1 MSLTITDNLVVSIT
15 YTLTNDD
22 STVLDSTEESG
33 PMDYLHG
40 AENIIPG
47 LEDGLEGKK
56 VGDKLTIRVDP
67 EDGYGEVFTELMQV
81 VDIAAFEGV
90 ESVEAGMQF
99 ESETDEGELEI
110 VTIKSIDGNEVTI
123 DANHP
128 LAGVTL
134 NFDVEIVGVREATT
148 EELEHEHVH

>member
-1 MSLTITDNLVVSIT
+1 MSLTITDNLVVSIN
-15 YTLTNDD
+15 YTLTNDEA
-22 STVLDSTEESG
+22 TVLDSTEESG

-40 AENIIPG
+40 ADNIIQG
-47 LEDGLEGKK
+47 LEDGLEGKQ
-56 VGDKLTIRVDP
+56 VGDKLKVRVDP

-81 VDIAAFEGV
+81 VDLASFEGV

-110 VTIKSIDGNEVTI
+110 VTIKSVEGNEVTI

-134 NFDVEIVGVREATT
+134 NFDVEIVGVRKATA
-148 EELEHEHVH
+148 EEIEHEHVH

>member
-1 MSLTITDNLVVSIT
+1 MSLTITDNLVVSIN

-22 STVLDSTEESG
+22 ATVLDSTEESG

-40 AENIIPG
+40 ADNIIQG
-47 LEDGLEGKK
+47 LEDGLEGKQ
-56 VGDKLTIRVDP
+56 VGDKLKVRVDP
-67 EDGYGEVFTELMQV
+67 EDGYGEVFTELMHV
-81 VDIAAFEGV
+81 VDLASFEGV
-90 ESVEAGMQF
+90 ESVEVGMQF

-110 VTIKSIDGNEVTI
+110 VTIKSVEGNEVTI

-134 NFDVEIVGVREATT
+134 NFDVEIIGVREATA
-148 EELEHEHVH
+148 EEIEHEHVH

>member
-1 MSLTITDNLVVSIT
+1 MSLAITDNLVVSIT

-22 STVLDSTEESG
+22 ATVLDSTEESG

-40 AENIIPG
+40 ADNIIQG

-56 VGDKLTIRVDP
+56 VGDKLKVRVDP

-90 ESVEAGMQF
+90 ESIEVGMQF

-110 VTIKSIDGNEVTI
+110 VTIKSVDDNEVTI

-134 NFDVEIVGVREATT
+134 NFDVEIVGVREATA
-148 EELEHEHVH
+148 EEIEHEHVH

>member
-1 MSLTITDNLVVSIT
+1 MSLTIDDGRVVSIQ
-15 YTLTNDD
+15 YTLTDD
-22 STVLDSTEESG
+22 EKTVLDSTEESG

-47 LEDGLEGKK
+47 LEDALDGKT
-56 VGDKLTIRVDP
+56 VGDKLKVRVDP
-67 EDGYGEVFTELMQV
+67 EDGYGEVYTELMQV

-90 ESVEAGMQF
+90 ESVEVGMEF
-99 ESETDEGELEI
+99 ESESEEGEFEM
-110 VTIKSIDGNEVTI
+110 VAVKSIDGNEVTI

-134 NFDVEIVGVREATT
+134 NFDVEVIGVREATA
-148 EELEHEHVH
+148 EEIEHEHVH

>member
-40 AENIIPG
+40 AENIISG
-47 LEDGLEGKK
+47 LEDGLEGKQ
-56 VGDKLTIRVDP
+56 VGDKLKVRVDP

-99 ESETDEGELEI
+99 ESETDEGEVEI

-128 LAGVTL
+128 LAGFTR
-134 NFDVEIVGVREATT
+134 NFDVESVSDRDASSDEV
-148 EELEHEHVH
+148 EH

>member
-1 MSLTITDNLVVSIT
+1 MSLTVTDNLVVSIS

-22 STVLDSTEESG
+22 ATVLDSTEESG

-56 VGDKLTIRVDP
+56 VGDKLKVRVDP
-67 EDGYGEVFTELMQV
+67 DDGYGEIFTELMQV
-81 VDIAAFEGV
+81 VDIASFEGV

-99 ESETDEGELEI
+99 ESETDDGELEI
-110 VTIKSIDGNEVTI
+110 VSIKSVDGNEVTI

-134 NFDVEIVGVREATT
+134 NFDVEIVGIREATA
-148 EELEHEHVH
+148 EEIEHEHVH

>member
-1 MSLTITDNLVVSIT
+1 MSLTVTDNLVVSIS

-22 STVLDSTEESG
+22 AIVLDSTEESG

-40 AENIIPG
+40 AENIIQG

-56 VGDKLTIRVDP
+56 VGDKLKVRVDP
-67 EDGYGEVFTELMQV
+67 EDGYGEIFTELMQI
-81 VDIAAFEGV
+81 VDIASFEGV

-110 VTIKSIDGNEVTI
+110 VSIKSVDGNEVTI

-134 NFDVEIVGVREATT
+134 NFDVEIVGIREATA
-148 EELEHEHVH
+148 EEIEHEHVH

>member
-47 LEDGLEGKK
+47 LEDGLEGKR

-134 NFDVEIVGVREATT
+134 NFDVDIVGVREATT

>member
-33 PMDYLHG
+33 PMDYLLG
-40 AENIIPG
+40 AENIISG
-47 LEDGLEGKK
+47 LEDGLDGKK
-56 VGDKLTIRVDP
+56 VGDKLKVRVDP

-90 ESVEAGMQF
+90 ESVEEGMQF

-110 VTIKSIDGNEVTI
+110 VTIKSIDGDEVTI

-134 NFDVEIVGVREATT
+134 NFDVEIVGVREATA
-148 EELEHEHVH
+148 EEVEHEHVH

>member
-1 MSLTITDNLVVSIT
+1 
-15 YTLTNDD
+15 
-22 STVLDSTEESG
+22 
-33 PMDYLHG
+33 MDYLHG

-47 LEDGLEGKK
+47 LEDGLEGKR

-134 NFDVEIVGVREATT
+134 NFDVDIVGVREATT

>member
-1 MSLTITDNLVVSIT
+1 MSLTITDNLVVSIN

-22 STVLDSTEESG
+22 AVVLDSTEESG

-47 LEDGLEGKK
+47 LEDELDGKK
-56 VGDKLTIRVDP
+56 VGDKLKVRVDP

-81 VDIAAFEGV
+81 VDIASFEGV

-99 ESETDEGELEI
+99 ESESDEGGLEI
-110 VTIKSIDGNEVTI
+110 VTIKSVEGKEVTV

-134 NFDVEIVGVREATT
+134 NFDVEIVAVREATP

>member
-1 MSLTITDNLVVSIT
+1 MSLAITDNLVVSIT

-22 STVLDSTEESG
+22 ATVLDSTEESG

-40 AENIIPG
+40 ADNIIQG

-56 VGDKLTIRVDP
+56 VGDKLKVRVDP
-67 EDGYGEVFTELMQV
+67 EDGYGEVFTEFMQV

-90 ESVEAGMQF
+90 ESIEVGMQF

-110 VTIKSIDGNEVTI
+110 VTIKSVDDNEVTI

-134 NFDVEIVGVREATT
+134 NFDVEIVGVREATA
-148 EELEHEHVH
+148 EEIEHEHVH

>member
-1 MSLTITDNLVVSIT
+1 MSLTVTDNLVVSIS

-22 STVLDSTEESG
+22 ATVLDSTEESG

-56 VGDKLTIRVDP
+56 VGDKLKVRVDP
-67 EDGYGEVFTELMQV
+67 DDGYGEIFTELMQV
-81 VDIAAFEGV
+81 VDIASFEGV

-99 ESETDEGELEI
+99 ESETDDGELEI
-110 VTIKSIDGNEVTI
+110 VSIKSVDGNEVTI

-134 NFDVEIVGVREATT
+134 NFDIEIIGIREATS
-148 EELEHEHVH
+148 EEIEHEHVH

>member
-22 STVLDSTEESG
+22 ATVLDSTEESG

-40 AENIIPG
+40 GDNIIQG
-47 LEDGLEGKK
+47 LEDGLEGKQ
-56 VGDKLTIRVDP
+56 VGDKLKVRVDP

-81 VDIAAFEGV
+81 VDLASFEGV

-110 VTIKSIDGNEVTI
+110 VTIKSVEGNEVTI

-134 NFDVEIVGVREATT
+134 NFDVEIVGVRKATA
-148 EELEHEHVH
+148 EEIEHEHVH

>member
-22 STVLDSTEESG
+22 ATVLDSTEESG

-40 AENIIPG
+40 ADNIIQG
-47 LEDGLEGKK
+47 LEDGLEGKQ
-56 VGDKLTIRVDP
+56 VGDKLKVRVDP

-81 VDIAAFEGV
+81 VDLASFEGV

-110 VTIKSIDGNEVTI
+110 VTIKSVEGNEVTI

-134 NFDVEIVGVREATT
+134 NFDVEIVGVREATA
-148 EELEHEHVH
+148 EEIEHEHVH

>member
-22 STVLDSTEESG
+22 ATVLDSTEESG

-40 AENIIPG
+40 SDNIIQG
-47 LEDGLEGKK
+47 LEDGLEGKQ
-56 VGDKLTIRVDP
+56 VGDKLKVRVDP
-67 EDGYGEVFTELMQV
+67 EDGYGEIFTELMQV
-81 VDIAAFEGV
+81 VDLASFEGV

-110 VTIKSIDGNEVTI
+110 VTIKSVEGNEVTI

-134 NFDVEIVGVREATT
+134 NFDVEIVGVREATA
-148 EELEHEHVH
+148 EEIEHEHVH

>member
-56 VGDKLTIRVDP
+56 VGDKLKVRVDP

-90 ESVEAGMQF
+90 ELVEAGMQF

-134 NFDVEIVGVREATT
+134 NFDVEVVGVREATT
-148 EELEHEHVH
+148 EEIEHEHVH

>member
-40 AENIIPG
+40 AENIISG
-47 LEDGLEGKK
+47 LEDGLEGKQ
-56 VGDKLTIRVDP
+56 VGDKLKVRVDP

-110 VTIKSIDGNEVTI
+110 VTIKSIDGNEFTI

-134 NFDVEIVGVREATT
+134 NFDVEIVGVREATA
-148 EELEHEHVH
+148 EEVEHEHVH

>member
-40 AENIIPG
+40 AENIISG
-47 LEDGLEGKK
+47 LEDGLGKQ
-56 VGDKLTIRVDP
+56 VGDKLKVRVDP

-134 NFDVEIVGVREATT
+134 NFDVEIVGVREATA
-148 EELEHEHVH
+148 EEIDHEHVH

>member
-22 STVLDSTEESG
+22 ATVLDSTEESG

-40 AENIIPG
+40 ADNIIQG
-47 LEDGLEGKK
+47 LEDGLEGKQ
-56 VGDKLTIRVDP
+56 VGDKLKVRVDP

-81 VDIAAFEGV
+81 VDLASFEGV
-90 ESVEAGMQF
+90 ESVEVGMQF
-99 ESETDEGELEI
+99 ESETDDGELEI
-110 VTIKSIDGNEVTI
+110 VTIKSVEGNEVTI

-134 NFDVEIVGVREATT
+134 NFDVEIVGVREATA
-148 EELEHEHVH
+148 EEIEHEHVH

>member
-1 MSLTITDNLVVSIT
+1 
-15 YTLTNDD
+15 
-22 STVLDSTEESG
+22 
-33 PMDYLHG
+33 
-40 AENIIPG
+40 
-47 LEDGLEGKK
+47 
-56 VGDKLTIRVDP
+56 
-67 EDGYGEVFTELMQV
+67 MQV

-99 ESETDEGELEI
+99 ESETDEGEVEI

-134 NFDVEIVGVREATT
+134 NFDVEIVGVREATA
-148 EELEHEHVH
+148 EEVEHEHVH